1 MPKKP
6 QLFETPPYAVEQ
18 RLVRLGADLRT
29 ARVRRKLTIAD
40 VAEKIGTGVRAIAD
54 AEKGKI
60 STGVGVYIALLW
72 TYGLLDHMSDVA
84 EPAHDLE
91 GQHLAL
97 SRENIRA
104 RSENA
109 EGKLDNDF

>member
-1 MPKKP
+1 MPKKT

-18 RLVRLGADLRT
+18 RLARLGADLRM

-40 VAEKIGTGVRAIAD
+40 VAEKIGTGVRAVAD
-54 AEKGKI
+54 AEKGKV

-72 TYGLLDHMSDVA
+72 TYSLLNQMDDVA
-84 EPAHDLE
+84 EPSRDLE
-91 GQHLAL
+91 GQRLAQ

-104 RSENA
+104 RGANV
-109 EGKLDNDF
+109 EGKIDNDF